1 MRVQVPPAVKKGE
14 ENMNVST
21 GSGISIGGVLAIVL
35 TVLKLLDKIDM
46 SWFFVIT
53 SFIWIPVIMTIFISL
68 IFFVVVVTVVFIEK
82 LYK

>member
-1 MRVQVPPAVKKGE
+1 VRVQVPPAVKKGE

-82 LYK
+82 LYR